1 MTGISIFTSIITAT
15 LAGFTANYLIE
26 RYKESKKINRNYKSL
41 NLNIQFFIELTMKA
55 LNIRVASITQ
65 KELDE
70 NAGIRNLSN
79 TYRLDTVYQELI
91 KNLLFYHSSDLKDKD
106 YEKVE
111 KVKRHIRNIQL
122 IIFKIEPTAPP
133 SNEDFNY
140 NLIQFEAVNK
150 EIIGIEELID
160 AIQEKNDLKNK
171 WLKELLYVLIGSLA
185 GYIFVSN
192 VNLPQNFFSNLVS
205 LNGTF

>member
-122 IIFKIEPTAPP
+122 I
-133 SNEDFNY
+133 
-140 NLIQFEAVNK
+140 
-150 EIIGIEELID
+150 
-160 AIQEKNDLKNK
+160 
-171 WLKELLYVLIGSLA
+171 
-185 GYIFVSN
+185 
-192 VNLPQNFFSNLVS
+192 
-205 LNGTF
+205 